1 MPSTLLFIEDEGA
14 TGSLQQLVFQVPMPK
29 VLLAKGVTGVKTGP
43 VLLAGA
49 ALDSPALCFTYTGH
63 L

>member
-1 MPSTLLFIEDEGA
+1 MLLFIKDKGA
-14 TGSLQQLVFQVPMPK
+14 MESLQQLVFQVPMPK
-29 VLLAKGVTGVKTGP
+29 LLLAKGVMGVKTGP

-49 ALDSPALCFTYTGH
+49 ALDSPALCFTYIGH